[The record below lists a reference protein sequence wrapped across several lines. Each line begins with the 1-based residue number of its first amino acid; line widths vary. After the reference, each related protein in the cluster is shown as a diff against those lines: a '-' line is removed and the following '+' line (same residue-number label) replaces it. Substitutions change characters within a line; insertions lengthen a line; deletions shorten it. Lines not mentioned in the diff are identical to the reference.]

1 MRAKGY
7 AKCKTKEGRV
17 TVSNM
22 SERDWLKLRPD
33 DAHRAAYCAA
43 RARWHQNLPNPYPP
57 GSLDHEAWEIGEHH
71 ESWAQNS
78 DLS

>member
-1 MRAKGY
+1 VLVRGY
-7 AKCKTKEGRV
+7 ARCKTKEGRV

-22 SERDWLKLRPD
+22 SERDWLKLSPH

-43 RARWHQNLPNPYPP
+43 RDRWHRNLPNPYPP